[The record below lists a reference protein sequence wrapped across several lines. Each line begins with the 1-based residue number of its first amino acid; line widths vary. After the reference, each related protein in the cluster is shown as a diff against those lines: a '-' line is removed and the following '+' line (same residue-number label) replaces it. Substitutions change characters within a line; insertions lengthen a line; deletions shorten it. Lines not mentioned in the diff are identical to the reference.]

1 MQNKIL
7 ELIEEFAGVI
17 YSLQDMPDT
26 DTADLETNFSNIKT
40 DFDNGCYSVNEALDC
55 FQEILKSAKYELN
68 KVWLD
73 VQPIESWIGEPNA
86 LGGY

>member
-7 ELIEEFAGVI
+7 ELTEEFEGVI

-26 DTADLETNFSNIKT
+26 DTADLETHFSNIKT
-40 DFDNGCYSVNEALDC
+40 DFKNGCYSTNEAFDC
-55 FQEILKSAKYELN
+55 LKEVLESAKAKLD
-68 KVWLD
+68 KVWIG